1 MAEERLTA
9 LEQRVVELEA
19 VVDNVIDG
27 IITIDKR
34 GHIQSFNRMAEGIFG
49 YSAAEVIGQNVCLLM
64 PDPYKSQHDAYMTSY
79 LSSGEEKI
87 IGIGREVLGQRKD
100 GQVFPIDLAVGEFR
114 LGERRLFTGLIRDIT
129 ERKRLEAQL
138 VQAQKMESVGRLAGG
153 IAHDFNNQLGI
164 ILFDVDMILAT
175 MSEEDPLRE
184 DLAKIRK
191 AVMRSANLT
200 RQLLLFSRRQPME
213 MRPTNL
219 NRQIAELQKMLGRL
233 LGEDV
238 EVLMDLSSNLSP
250 VRADHGNIDQV
261 LINLAINARDA
272 MPGGGEL
279 NIYTANVVVDEE
291 YCKAHSDARPGP
303 FVCLRVADTGTGME
317 EKVREQVF
325 EPFFT
330 TKEMGKGT
338 GLGLAVVYGIV
349 QAHEGWI
356 AVQSEVGEGTEFE
369 IFLPA
374 LVSQEEVGSS
384 PEEVDFVL
392 QDQGQRE
399 RILLVEDEDELRER
413 MEKLLVR
420 QGYQVEAHS
429 TADEARE
436 AFRHVGG
443 NFDLVLSDVVL
454 PDGRGNEL
462 VSEFRS
468 QNPDLPVLL
477 STGYTDERLDLE
489 SLRRQGIPFL
499 QKPFA
504 VADLLEQVRRL
515 LEKG

>member
-1 MAEERLTA
+1 MAEERLPA
-9 LEQRVVELEA
+9 LEQRVAELEA

-27 IITIDKR
+27 IITIDER
-34 GHIQSFNRMAEGIFG
+34 GHVQTFNRMAEEIFG

-64 PDPYKSQHDAYMTSY
+64 PDPYKSQHDAHMTNY
-79 LSSGEEKI
+79 LISGEKKI

-114 LGERRLFTGLIRDIT
+114 LGERRLFAGLIRDIT

-175 MSEEDPLRE
+175 MSQEDPLRE

-191 AVMRSANLT
+191 VVMRSANLT

-219 NRQIAELQKMLGRL
+219 NQQIAEFQKMLGRL

-238 EVLMDLSSNLSP
+238 EVLMDLSPNLSP

-279 NIYTANVVVDEE
+279 NIYTANVVVDKE
-291 YCKAHSDARPGP
+291 YCIAHSDARPGP
-303 FVCLRVADTGTGME
+303 FVCLRVADTGAGME
-317 EKVREQVF
+317 EEVREQVF

-330 TKEMGKGT
+330 TKEVGKGT

-374 LVSQEEVGSS
+374 LVSQEEVGGS
-384 PEEVDFVL
+384 PEEADFAL

-429 TADEARE
+429 TADGARE

-489 SLRRQGIPFL
+489 SLRHQDIPFL